1 MSPEIYNLLD
11 LKMEILARTFVVHF
25 DEEAALTVDWKVV
38 DKVTINLTGT
48 HEQIAGFLC
57 LFFALHGENEWS
69 ELPDDQVSEFF
80 IPHWFWCENRK
91 NLAESSIRYIITNLQ
106 EICCEAEFATN
117 DINQFVSGMS
127 MVTTT
132 SGINP
137 EGNWR
142 TDVSYFD
149 FTNADQRAKYLDLTN
164 DDPIE
169 GGNPLG
175 SVDISEIPSLI
186 VKIEIERSPGAS
198 KEVPPLVFRQNCP

>member
-1 MSPEIYNLLD
+1 
-11 LKMEILARTFVVHF
+11 MEILTRTFVVHF
-25 DEEAALTVDWKVV
+25 DEEAVPTVDSKAV
-38 DKVTINLTGT
+38 DKVTITLTGT

-57 LFFALHGENEWS
+57 LFFALHDEAGWS
-69 ELPDDQVSEFF
+69 ELPYDQVSEFF

-91 NLAESSIRYIITNLQ
+91 NFAESSIRYIVTNLQ

-127 MVTTT
+127 LVPNIV
-132 SGINP
+132 GYYP
-137 EGNWR
+137 EGDWR

-149 FTNADQRAKYLDLTN
+149 LMNADQSAKYLDSTN
-164 DDPIE
+164 DDPIV

-186 VKIEIERSPGAS
+186 VKIEIERSPEAN
-198 KEVPPLVFRQNCP
+198 EMVPPLIFR